1 MKKNKKLNRAER
13 LEIAILIK
21 RKYSF
26 RAIAEV
32 LGRSPNTVS
41 YEVRINSVNG
51 IYHPKKAHAKVRARR
66 HDAKF
71 QWKKIEK
78 DDALRK
84 YIIKGLEKHWNPDE
98 ISGRMKTEE
107 KEFFVSKTAIYEW
120 LYSSRG
126 QGYCHLL
133 YSKRYH
139 AKKRKKKGKKE
150 MIPDRIGIE
159 NRSIEASLRMEYGH
173 FEGDT
178 IVSCREGKGG
188 LSVLSER
195 KSKLVRIRKLFSL
208 SPDEN
213 LLAIQSMRWNMF
225 MKSITFDNGLE
236 NKRHA
241 LLMML
246 TYFCNPYSSWEKG
259 GVENVN
265 KMIRRYFPKGTDFRN
280 VSVSEIQKAEDL
292 INKKP
297 RKILGYRSALEV
309 ALENGVILEE
319 VNS

>member
-1 MKKNKKLNRAER
+1 
-13 LEIAILIK
+13 
-21 RKYSF
+21 
-26 RAIAEV
+26 
-32 LGRSPNTVS
+32 
-41 YEVRINSVNG
+41 VRINSVNG
-51 IYHPKKAHAKVRARR
+51 IYDPRKADAKMRVRR

-71 QWKKIEK
+71 QWKKIER
-78 DDALRK
+78 DDELRK
-84 YIIKGLEKHWNPDE
+84 YIISGLKKHWNPDE
-98 ISGRMKTEE
+98 ISGRMRIE
-107 KEFFVSKTAIYEW
+107 KKKFFASKTAIYEW

-126 QGYCHLL
+126 QKYCHLL
-133 YSKRYH
+133 YSERYH
-139 AKKRKKKGKKE
+139 AKKRKMKSKRE

-178 IVSCREGKGG
+178 IVSCRGGKGG

-265 KMIRRYFPKGTDFRN
+265 KMIRRYFPKGTDFKD
-280 VSVSEIQKAEDL
+280 VSAKAIQKAEDL

-297 RKILGYRSALEV
+297 RKILGYMSAWEV
-309 ALENGVILEE
+309 ALENGVILKK
-319 VNS
+319 VSF